1 MQKQL
6 IKVKIL
12 SFEYGSTRRADSN
25 SGSEFSK
32 KFNHNTSM
40 YSEDANKMSS
50 RLGSVGC
57 EDDNMENCWHHQYY
71 QWVGLVLLLQA
82 GFFYVPRWVRINF

>member
-1 MQKQL
+1 
-6 IKVKIL
+6 
-12 SFEYGSTRRADSN
+12 
-25 SGSEFSK
+25 
-32 KFNHNTSM
+32 M